1 MADTMNARIDHLV
14 VVAAS
19 LAQGAAW
26 VRASFGAE
34 PAAGGQ
40 HLFMGTHN
48 LLLRVG
54 ADVYLEIIAI
64 DPAQPQPARARW
76 FEMDRPSVQAAVRDA
91 PRLFHFVARTDDL
104 DAALRRAKHAPG
116 AALAAARG
124 QLRWRISVPEDGALI
139 EQGLVPTLIQWQG
152 ATPSG
157 LLPDSAVR
165 LHRVVAK
172 HPEPARLQTLYDAI
186 GLEGVTVEAGTQ
198 CELIAE
204 FDTPAG
210 ALRLNSKLGA
220 QPLA

>member
-76 FEMDRPSVQAAVRDA
+76 FEMDRPYMQVAVRDA
-91 PRLFHFVARTDDL
+91 PRLVHFVARTDDL
-104 DAALRRAKHAPG
+104 DSAMQRAKHAPG
-116 AALAAARG
+116 VALAASRG
-124 QLRWRISVPEDGALI
+124 QLRWRITVPQDGALI

-152 ATPSG
+152 AAPSV

-165 LHRVVAK
+165 LRRVAAR

-198 CELIAE
+198 SELIAE

-210 ALRLNSKLGA
+210 ALHLSSKPTVRSRA
-220 QPLA
+220 